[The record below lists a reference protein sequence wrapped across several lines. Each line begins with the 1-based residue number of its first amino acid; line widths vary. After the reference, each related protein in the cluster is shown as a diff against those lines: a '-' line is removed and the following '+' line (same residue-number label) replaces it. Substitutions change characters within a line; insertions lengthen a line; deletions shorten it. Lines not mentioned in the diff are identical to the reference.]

1 VSGALDARLAAL
13 AEAVELGDGRLEHA
27 RVEVAR
33 SVVARAGQRLGYGLE
48 ATVVALAGPTGAGK
62 SSLFNALAEE
72 ELTSTSR
79 RRPTTAAASAAVW
92 GDVGAPLLDWLD
104 VRRRYARADGRLSGL
119 VLLDLPDFDSVEL
132 SHRLEVERLIELVD
146 LVVWVVDPQKYADAS
161 LHERYLRP
169 LAAYEGSMLVA
180 LNQADLLTRD
190 GLAACRADLRAL
202 LEEDGLG
209 DVPVVAVSALTG
221 EGLPEL
227 REEIEARVRA
237 RTAAVARLAADVGA
251 VAATLAAS
259 CGERSGARVDARE
272 RAPLVAAL
280 ADAAGVPTVVR
291 AVTLAH
297 RRRGA
302 LATGWPFLRWIRRL
316 RPDPLRRLR
325 LPDRPDEDVRTSL
338 AGPSPVQRSQIA
350 AATRRLAARTAGELP
365 PPWPGLARSAAT
377 AREDEV
383 ADRLDRAVA
392 GADLCMR
399 RPRWWRAVGLL
410 QRLLAG
416 AALAGGLWLL
426 VLAVLGYLNVEEVL
440 PLPELGGIPV
450 PTLLLLGGLLA
461 GLVVAIASGLV
472 NAGAAGRRARR
483 AAASLRQ
490 RVEAAADELV
500 IGPLERELAVYDRL
514 CAAVETAADR
524 RPPGR
529 LAGLVAAVRGHAAPR

>member
-1 VSGALDARLAAL
+1 VRGALDTRLTAL
-13 AEAVELGDGRLEHA
+13 AEAVELADGRLEDAYVEAA
-27 RVEVAR
+27 RA
-33 SVVARAGQRLGYGLE
+33 VVGRAGQRLGLGLD

-62 SSLFNALAEE
+62 SSLFNALAQD

-79 RRPTTAAASAAVW
+79 RRPTTDAASAAVW
-92 GDVGAPLLDWLD
+92 GDVGGALLEWLD
-104 VRRRYARADGRLSGL
+104 VRRRYARADGRLAGL

-169 LAAYEGSMLVA
+169 LTAYEASMLVA

-209 DVPVVAVSALTG
+209 DVPVIAVSALTG
-221 EGLPEL
+221 EGVPEL
-227 REEIEARVRA
+227 REALEARVRA
-237 RTAAVARLAADVGA
+237 RTAAVARLAADVA
-251 VAATLAAS
+251 SVAAGLAAS

-280 ADAAGVPTVVR
+280 AQAGGVPTVVH
-291 AVTLAH
+291 AVVLAH

-302 LATGWPFLRWIRRL
+302 LATGWPFVRWIRRL

-325 LPDRPDEDVRTSL
+325 LSDRPEEGVRTSL

-350 AATRRLAARTAGELP
+350 AATRRLAARTAGDLP

-392 GADLCMR
+392 GADLHMR

-416 AALAGGLWLL
+416 VALAGGLWLL
-426 VLAVLGYLNVEEVL
+426 ILAVLAFLGVEEVV
-440 PLPELGGIPV
+440 PLPELAGIPA
-450 PTLLLLGGLLA
+450 PTLLVLGGLLA
-461 GLVVAIASGLV
+461 GLVVAISSGIV
-472 NAGAAGRRARR
+472 NAGGARRRARR
-483 AAASLRQ
+483 AAASLQR

-514 CAAVETAADR
+514 CAAVEVAADR
-524 RPPGR
+524 GRPGR
-529 LAGLVAAVRGHAAPR
+529 LAGFVGAVRGHARPR